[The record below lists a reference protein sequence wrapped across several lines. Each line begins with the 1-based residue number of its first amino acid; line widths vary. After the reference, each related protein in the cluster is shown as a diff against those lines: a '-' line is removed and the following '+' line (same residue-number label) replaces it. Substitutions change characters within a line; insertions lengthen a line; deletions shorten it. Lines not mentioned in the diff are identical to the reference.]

1 MKMIM
6 ILGCLLQDTPI
17 LSSYLAD
24 KEKYIFFKAESKST
38 IFAAYKMSNQE
49 RPYYLNFRINGALHT
64 HFHKVGDIGST
75 VVSSHMLQQGLTP
88 F

>member
-24 KEKYIFFKAESKST
+24 KEKYKFFKAEYKST
-38 IFAAYKMSNQE
+38 IFCCIQNEK
-49 RPYYLNFRINGALHT
+49 IKKDHT
-64 HFHKVGDIGST
+64 T
-75 VVSSHMLQQGLTP
+75 
-88 F
+88 